1 MPRGNRGYQS
11 LIQIIREDHLSGA
24 SQLSRKAANVITL
37 FSREAKAKTTQGYYQ
52 SLLNIGKELISA
64 QPDIVP
70 IFNLVNFILKVVEE
84 QKKTLSLEEL
94 NHLVREKA
102 EEFHRDSLKALEKIA
117 DIGETL
123 ISNDHTILTHSFSGA
138 VFSIL
143 EKAKKNKKR
152 FRVVVSESR
161 PLFEGRNLA
170 QQLGKLGV
178 PVTLV
183 IDSALGLYL
192 IKADLVLVGADS
204 ISEKS
209 FINKVGTHGL
219 SLLAKEFGIPFY
231 VVSERTKLISKKW
244 RSHLQLHAYPGE
256 VFSKRL
262 KNVNIE
268 NPYFEEI
275 PLSYCKKIIAPE
287 GFLSPSGIPRVIKKI
302 KLSGNLMQSMRG
314 FLKSEA
320 PKKLN

>member
-11 LIQIIREDHLSGA
+11 LIEIIREDHLSGA

-37 FSREAKAKTTQGYYQ
+37 FTREAKAKTIKGYYQ
-52 SLLNIGKELISA
+52 SLLKAGKELISA

-70 IFNLVNFILKVVEE
+70 IFNLVNSILTVAEE
-84 QKKTLSLEEL
+84 HRNTLSLEEL
-94 NHLVREKA
+94 NRLVREKA
-102 EEFHRDSLKALEKIA
+102 EEFRRCSLKALEKIA

-170 QQLGKLGV
+170 QQLGRLGV

-192 IKADLVLVGADS
+192 KKADLVLVGADS

-219 SLLAKEFGIPFY
+219 SLLAKEFGVPFY
-231 VVSERTKLISKKW
+231 VVSERTKFISRKW
-244 RSHLQLHAYPGE
+244 RPHLKLQADPREIL
-256 VFSKRL
+256 SKIF
-262 KNVNIE
+262 KNVKIE

-275 PLSYCKKIIAPE
+275 PLSCCKKIITPE
-287 GFLSPSGIPRVIKKI
+287 GFLSPSHLPRMIKKI
-302 KLSGNLMQSMRG
+302 KLSRNLMQSMRDV
-314 FLKSEA
+314 
-320 PKKLN
+320 